1 MDLQHMHL
9 TLPYTFKLLQSKSL
23 HFLEYLFVNTLI
35 IRWKIGFV
43 KAFVD
48 YILPITVLKLQQ

>member
-1 MDLQHMHL
+1 MHL